1 MVKKI
6 VLTVALALVVVMAL
20 GGVALAATPQDVY
33 NDFADNGKLDNT
45 YSKAELEAYLA
56 DATVHQYG
64 DPYNLGVLDT
74 LAKQKIAS
82 SGASGG
88 TTTFPFTGLE
98 IALIAFGAV
107 ALLGGGLVLRKSA
120 G

>member
-1 MVKKI
+1 MAKKMI
-6 VLTVALALVVVMAL
+6 LTVALALVVVLAL
-20 GGVALAATPQDVY
+20 GGVALAATPQDIY
-33 NDFADNGKLDNT
+33 NDFADNGKLDGS

-74 LAKQKIAS
+74 LVKQMLAAK
-82 SGASGG
+82 
-88 TTTFPFTGLE
+88 TTTAFPFTGLE

-107 ALLGGGLVLRKSA
+107 ALLGGGLVLRRSA

>member
-1 MVKKI
+1 MAKKMI
-6 VLTVALALVVVMAL
+6 LTVALALVVVLAL
-20 GGVALAATPQDVY
+20 GGVALAATPQDIY
-33 NDFADNGKLDNT
+33 NDFADNGKLDGS

-74 LAKQKIAS
+74 LVKQMLAS
-82 SGASGG
+82 ST

-107 ALLGGGLVLRKSA
+107 ALLGGGLVLRRSA

>member
-6 VLTVALALVVVMAL
+6 VLTVALALMVVMAL
-20 GGVALAATPQDVY
+20 GGVALAATPQDIY
-33 NDFADNGKLDNT
+33 NDFADNGKLDST
-45 YSKAELEAYLA
+45 YTKAELEAYLA

-74 LAKQKIAS
+74 LAKQMTAS
-82 SGASGG
+82 SGV

-107 ALLGGGLVLRKSA
+107 ALLGGGLVLRRSA